1 MRYCFWNL
9 IITRPLS
16 EPTIFEEVLGVTEA
30 KSPSVHEVRED
41 SRTCRAQNLPER
53 GRLVNIQN
61 VEISTKYNDKY
72 YTGLPKIFLEVHKK
86 FEKHLWGK
94 SVVFHDKFGKELFK
108 CKNLRLNWRYY
119 EMYGSARKDK
129 VQFVAENLEF
139 ENLGSISHHYLS
151 KIISHSCN
159 VKHKKPSVKHASPD
173 VDEAVRRKRY
183 LDYLCFLYKVKR
195 VRFRAILYQQL
206 RVFRYV
212 FKVMNNKLVT
222 IRLESTAP
230 T

>member
-1 MRYCFWNL
+1 MANQINHKLISKECKMR
-9 IITRPLS
+9 IKLS
-16 EPTIFEEVLGVTEA
+16 L
-30 KSPSVHEVRED
+30 KNSREF
-41 SRTCRAQNLPER
+41 QN
-53 GRLVNIQN
+53 VNIQN

-72 YTGLPKIFLEVHKK
+72 YTGLPKIFLEVHKD

-139 ENLGSISHHYLS
+139 ENLGGISNYYLS
-151 KIISHSCN
+151 KIIDKCCN
-159 VKHKKPSVKHASPD
+159 VKHKKPPVKHASPD

-212 FKVMNNKLVT
+212 FKAIHTKLVT

>member
-1 MRYCFWNL
+1 
-9 IITRPLS
+9 
-16 EPTIFEEVLGVTEA
+16 
-30 KSPSVHEVRED
+30 
-41 SRTCRAQNLPER
+41 
-53 GRLVNIQN
+53 
-61 VEISTKYNDKY
+61 
-72 YTGLPKIFLEVHKK
+72 
-86 FEKHLWGK
+86 
-94 SVVFHDKFGKELFK
+94 
-108 CKNLRLNWRYY
+108 
-119 EMYGSARKDK
+119 MYGSARKDK

-139 ENLGSISHHYLS
+139 ENLGGISNYYLS
-151 KIISHSCN
+151 KIIDKCCN
-159 VKHKKPSVKHASPD
+159 IYRRNPPVKHASPD

-212 FKVMNNKLVT
+212 FKIIHNKLVT